1 MATEFAREFPKVAAR
16 LALDDFPCVDPY
28 VERLL
33 EGFAFLAARVQLK
46 LEAEFP
52 RFTQSLLETAYPHY
66 LAPTPSMC
74 VAEFSPD
81 LAEAGLA
88 KGYKLPRGTVLRS
101 LAGKGELTTC
111 EYRTAHEVTLFPIQ
125 VSEVQYYTRDV
136 GLLDLGE
143 STAGLPP
150 VRAALR
156 IRLTAHAG
164 LTFNKIAVS
173 RLVFNLRGAGMI
185 PLRLYEQ
192 VVGHGRA
199 ALVRPVSATPS
210 RGPKATYRLESTNI
224 ERVGFQPEEALLPFD
239 ARSFQGYRLLH
250 EYFAFPHRYAFF
262 AVSNLAEVMARCQT
276 NTIDIVIPLDQEAM
290 DLEGVIDKSH
300 VGLFATPAINLF
312 PKRADRIF
320 ISERFSEFHVIP
332 DRTRPLDFEVYSV
345 QGITGYGARA
355 DEQTL
360 FRPFYSAR
368 DTDMGTGGAY
378 FGVSRVPRAQSEQEK
393 RGGRRSSYAGSD
405 VYVSLVDSANQPFSA
420 ELRQLAVDTLC
431 TNRDLPL
438 QMSVG
443 RGPTDFTL
451 DIGAPVA
458 AVRVVAGPTAPRPS
472 HVEPRGNQPEGEAA
486 WRLISHLSLNYL
498 SLTDAAA
505 TASASAPRAGSA
517 QIEGEGAGA
526 LREILRLYADN
537 GDAAIRKQVEGVR
550 NVAVRSITRRV
561 PTPGPI
567 VFGRGLEVTVTLD
580 ELSFEGTG
588 IFLLGAVLEQFFARY
603 VTINSFTETVI
614 VGTERGEIM
623 RWPARLGRSPL
634 L

>member
-1 MATEFAREFPKVAAR
+1 
-16 LALDDFPCVDPY
+16 
-28 VERLL
+28 
-33 EGFAFLAARVQLK
+33 
-46 LEAEFP
+46 
-52 RFTQSLLETAYPHY
+52 
-66 LAPTPSMC
+66 
-74 VAEFSPD
+74 
-81 LAEAGLA
+81 
-88 KGYKLPRGTVLRS
+88 
-101 LAGKGELTTC
+101 
-111 EYRTAHEVTLFPIQ
+111 
-125 VSEVQYYTRDV
+125 
-136 GLLDLGE
+136 
-143 STAGLPP
+143 
-150 VRAALR
+150 
-156 IRLTAHAG
+156 
-164 LTFNKIAVS
+164 
-173 RLVFNLRGAGMI
+173 
-185 PLRLYEQ
+185 
-192 VVGHGRA
+192 
-199 ALVRPVSATPS
+199 
-210 RGPKATYRLESTNI
+210 
-224 ERVGFQPEEALLPFD
+224 
-239 ARSFQGYRLLH
+239 
-250 EYFAFPHRYAFF
+250 
-262 AVSNLAEVMARCQT
+262 
-276 NTIDIVIPLDQEAM
+276 M
-290 DLEGVIDKSH
+290 DLESVIDKSH

-345 QGITGYGARA
+345 LGITGYGARA

-393 RGGRRSSYAGSD
+393 RGKRRSSYAGSD
-405 VYVSLVDSANQPFSA
+405 VYVSLVDSANQPYSA
-420 ELRQLAVDTLC
+420 DLRQLAVDTLC

-438 QMSVG
+438 EMSVG

-458 AVRVVAGPTAPRPS
+458 SVRVVAGPTKPRPS

-505 TASASAPRAGSA
+505 APSASAPRAGSA
-517 QIEGEGAGA
+517 QVEGEGAGA

-537 GDAAIRKQVEGVR
+537 GDAAIQKQVEGVR

-614 VGTERGEIM
+614 VSTERGEIM